1 MNEDNIFFVLF
12 FVSFMFILQILLRY
26 FLSHKKLHIK
36 KVFSQSFKQILIMI
50 PILLIFM
57 IFFSNNHWF
66 SLVVTAVM
74 LFLIIII
81 SIYNSVKKRDSI
93 KRYLYSILVYIPLFM
108 MNFFQDN
115 PIVINILAFIPLPM
129 ALLYFV
135 FLYRY
140 PFYSQYWVEGSIDEI
155 LSQVEKGCGYS
166 PKPITVF
173 KSTGKRFITGC
184 RGLKIMF
191 REEKTIV
198 RMSRKYH
205 KACGSP
211 NLKEFSD
218 RITEKIIERYRGE
231 ADE

>member
-1 MNEDNIFFVLF
+1 MNEDNIFFIIFFVLF
-12 FVSFMFILQILLRY
+12 MLILQILLRY
-26 FLSHKKLHIK
+26 FLSHRKLHIK

-50 PILLIFM
+50 PILLVFM
-57 IFFSNNHWF
+57 IFFSHNDWF
-66 SLVVTAVM
+66 SLIFTAVM
-74 LFLIIII
+74 FFLVIA
-81 SIYNSVKKRDSI
+81 SVIYNFVKKRDSM
-93 KRYLYSILVYIPLFM
+93 KRYIYFILVYIPLFM

-115 PIVINILAFIPLPM
+115 SAVTTILAFIPLPM
-129 ALLYFV
+129 AVFYFV